1 MGLKDDLINAKVK
14 AAKDIGIEEPLDTS
28 PGSFIEREA
37 EYTKEAIINFLTD
50 AKFTITKL
58 NAPIVLENLKTPD
71 QVVDIKREA
80 MKDDKQPM
88 FKTIRQ
94 LGSLI
99 PAPGAA
105 NSINLLMDQVEITTD
120 NIINSRRID
129 GATLRGLNM
138 SKDGRQGIMG
148 GLQSD
153 GYVFIGED
161 PESQESFD
169 VDDRDGQRDYTEVK
183 LFRDDIEDIL

>member
-1 MGLKDDLINAKVK
+1 
-14 AAKDIGIEEPLDTS
+14 
-28 PGSFIEREA
+28 
-37 EYTKEAIINFLTD
+37 
-50 AKFTITKL
+50 
-58 NAPIVLENLKTPD
+58 
-71 QVVDIKREA
+71 
-80 MKDDKQPM
+80 MKDDKQPV

-120 NIINSRRID
+120 NIINRRRIN
-129 GATLRGLNM
+129 GATLRGLDM
-138 SKDGRQGIMG
+138 SKDGRKGLMG

-169 VDDRDGQRDYTEVK
+169 VEDRDGQRDYTEVK
-183 LFRDDIEDIL
+183 LFRDDIEDLL

>member
-14 AAKDIGIEEPLDTS
+14 AAKDIGVEEPLDTS

-37 EYTKEAIINFLTD
+37 EYTKEAIVNFLTD

-71 QVVDIKREA
+71 QIVDIKREA

-105 NSINLLMDQVEITTD
+105 NSINLLMDQVEISTD

-138 SKDGRQGIMG
+138 SKDGRRGIMG

-161 PESQESFD
+161 PESQDAFD

-183 LFRDDIEDIL
+183 LFRADIEDLL

>member
-14 AAKDIGIEEPLDTS
+14 AAKDIGVEEPLDTS

-37 EYTKEAIINFLTD
+37 EYTKEAIVNFLTD

-71 QVVDIKREA
+71 QIVDIKREA

-105 NSINLLMDQVEITTD
+105 NSINLLMDQVEISTD
-120 NIINSRRID
+120 NIINS
-129 GATLRGLNM
+129 
-138 SKDGRQGIMG
+138 S
-148 GLQSD
+148 S
-153 GYVFIGED
+153 
-161 PESQESFD
+161 
-169 VDDRDGQRDYTEVK
+169 
-183 LFRDDIEDIL
+183 

>member
-14 AAKDIGIEEPLDTS
+14 AAKDIGIEEPLDTR

-37 EYTKEAIINFLTD
+37 EYTKEAIVNFLTD

-58 NAPIVLENLKTPD
+58 NAPIVVENLKTPD
-71 QVVDIKREA
+71 QIVDIKREA
-80 MKDDKQPM
+80 MKDDKQPV

-120 NIINSRRID
+120 NIINRRRIN
-129 GATLRGLNM
+129 GATLRGLDM
-138 SKDGRQGIMG
+138 SKDGRKGLMG

-169 VDDRDGQRDYTEVK
+169 VEDRDGQRDYTEVK
-183 LFRDDIEDIL
+183 LFRDDIEDLL

>member
-14 AAKDIGIEEPLDTS
+14 AAKDIGVEEPLDTS

-37 EYTKEAIINFLTD
+37 EYTKEAIVNFLTD
-50 AKFTITKL
+50 AKFTVTKL

-71 QVVDIKREA
+71 QIVDIKREA

-105 NSINLLMDQVEITTD
+105 NSINLLMDQVEISTD

-138 SKDGRQGIMG
+138 SKDGRRGIMG

-161 PESQESFD
+161 PESQDAFD

-183 LFRDDIEDIL
+183 LFRADIEDLL